1 MDELIGTQE
10 VPVIAGTTVLTEEN
24 YLTLDKILSSNDEA
38 DHKMAQLI
46 LNQCNVQ
53 LSIYWIWKLA
63 KYKSNRMVNLRTKA
77 SRKFRDDSNLFYIS
91 HKNEYEFSKW
101 LDNKNWLTPDLFQL
115 LKPGVVRI
123 LSHDNTN
130 RFYDLHFTVREDKKH
145 FDPEQELE
153 ALPRHK
159 HGD

>member
-1 MDELIGTQE
+1 METLVGTQE

-24 YLTLDKILSSNDEA
+24 YLTLDKMLSSTDQG

-53 LSIYWIWKLA
+53 LSIYWIWALA
-63 KYKSNRMVNLRTKA
+63 KRNYSYMVNLRTKA
-77 SRKFRDDSNLFYIS
+77 SRKFRDDCALFHIA
-91 HKNEYEFSKW
+91 HKDEYAFSIW
-101 LDNKNWLTPDLFQL
+101 LDKRDWLTPELFQL
-115 LKPGVVRI
+115 LKPGILRI
-123 LSHDNTN
+123 LSCDNTN

-145 FDPEQELE
+145 YDPEQQLE

>member
-1 MDELIGTQE
+1 MDDLVGTQE

-24 YLTLDKILSSNDEA
+24 YLTLDKILSSTDEG

-63 KYKSNRMVNLRTKA
+63 KYKAGRMVNLRTKA

-91 HKNEYEFSKW
+91 HRNEYEFAKW
-101 LDNKNWLTPDLFQL
+101 LDTKDWLTPELFQL
-115 LKPGVVRI
+115 LKAGVVRI
-123 LSHDNTN
+123 LSYDNKN

-145 FDPEQELE
+145 FDPDQQLE
-153 ALPRHK
+153 TFPRHK

>member
-24 YLTLDKILSSNDEA
+24 YLTLDKMLSSCDEG
-38 DHKMAQLI
+38 DHRMAQLI

-63 KYKSNRMVNLRTKA
+63 KYKAHRMVNLRTKA

-91 HKNEYEFSKW
+91 NQNEYEFSKGI
-101 LDNKNWLTPDLFQL
+101 DNKNWLTPELFQL
-115 LKPGVVRI
+115 LKPGIVRI
-123 LSHDNTN
+123 LSHDNRN
-130 RFYDLHFTVREDKKH
+130 RFYNLHFTVREDKKH
-145 FDPEQELE
+145 FDPEQELQE
-153 ALPRHK
+153 LPRQK